1 MKAEVTQLNPL
12 DVQKK
17 AYLTLCLRLGC
28 SFLLQLIRW
37 TFGNGAKKKQVG
49 LSGLSQGL
57 AKVLLKSQSSKRG
70 EGRPRLWG
78 SGCILHNVAS

>member
-28 SFLLQLIRW
+28 LPAAADTLDVWKR
-37 TFGNGAKKKQVG
+37 GKKKQGG

-57 AKVLLKSQSSKRG
+57 AGGFVICQCPL
-70 EGRPRLWG
+70 
-78 SGCILHNVAS
+78 

>member
-17 AYLTLCLRLGC
+17 AYLTLCLRLGF

-37 TFGNGAKKKQVG
+37 TFGNGQKNKGV
-49 LSGLSQGL
+49 SVGL
-57 AKVLLKSQSSKRG
+57 AKAWLGGFAICQCPL
-70 EGRPRLWG
+70 
-78 SGCILHNVAS
+78 

>member
-28 SFLLQLIRW
+28 SLYAADTLDVWKR
-37 TFGNGAKKKQVG
+37 GKKKKQVG
-49 LSGLSQGL
+49 LSGLCQGL

-78 SGCILHNVAS
+78 SGCILHTMAS